1 MATTI
6 NSYSVGLTLDASSYI
21 DASKLT
27 RSETKS
33 LITEINKARD
43 PAENFSRAQ
52 EKLDKALA
60 ASAITQEVYNRL
72 LEASKEKYGINAE
85 AAKEA
90 AEQIDKLNAL
100 TRQGESVT
108 KSLMT
113 AEEQHKMKLR
123 ELKQLYDTQSIGLET
138 YNRALKQA
146 ENALQSQN
154 PEHVKQQRLLEE
166 GRRLTQQH
174 LMPLEKYA
182 NEQKRLNEL
191 LRAGAIDQNTYNRAI
206 DAVKPKMEVAA
217 DATRNKVSTLER
229 LSQMSNVVTGSI
241 TAARAA
247 IDVFAGAKDQI
258 DQITDR
264 IADTADAAR
273 TLGLTFTELTSLR
286 FAASQ
291 AGAGIESLEGA
302 IKQMMKRGFAGD
314 DVKESFLQIA
324 DEISGMAS
332 QTERMQ
338 RAYEVFG
345 KQGADVL
352 LMLQEGRDAIQEN
365 VEFADKWNR
374 LTEGQVIGAEEYGD
388 AIDRIGVVWSG
399 IANIVG
405 AELAPVIT
413 IFAEELLGVYD
424 SWEDVEGVVQGAV
437 DNVVYIAGWIKDIKD
452 VTDLW
457 VTSMYRVVTLDFSGL
472 ADDINEAFDFN
483 TADEYLTRVQQRRF
497 ELEQKG
503 IERTRKLEQ
512 EQEQAR
518 LQRIVDEQRQKKEL
532 AEKAIQDEAKLRAD
546 AEAKAQQEAL
556 KAEEQRQQ
564 QIQKMMEQS
573 LNAASKKLEEEAKK
587 AMAIQESI
595 AKGPA
600 SFEVGSA
607 GAAQYT
613 AGLTNAALASTVMTD
628 AIAPGEQAL
637 LDEAA
642 KQFEQMVELNKKQ
655 AEQVSKLSE
664 LVSVTKEN
672 GFKRI
677 R

>member
-1 MATTI
+1 MSTTI

-21 DASKLT
+21 DNSKLT
-27 RSETKS
+27 RSETRM
-33 LITEINKARD
+33 LIADINKARD
-43 PAENFSRAQ
+43 PAENFSRSQ
-52 EKLDKALA
+52 ERLEKAYKAGAIELA
-60 ASAITQEVYNRL
+60 TYNRL
-72 LEASKEKYGINAE
+72 LEH
-85 AAKEA
+85 
-90 AEQIDKLNAL
+90 
-100 TRQGESVT
+100 
-108 KSLMT
+108 
-113 AEEQHKMKLR
+113 HK
-123 ELKQLYDTQSIGLET
+123 Q
-138 YNRALKQA
+138 
-146 ENALQSQN
+146 
-154 PEHVKQQRLLEE
+154 
-166 GRRLTQQH
+166 
-174 LMPLEKYA
+174 
-182 NEQKRLNEL
+182 
-191 LRAGAIDQNTYNRAI
+191 
-206 DAVKPKMEVAA
+206 KMES
-217 DATRNKVSTLER
+217 ATPSVEKNASTLER

-413 IFAEELLGVYD
+413 IFSEELLGVYD
-424 SWEDVEGVVQGAV
+424 SWEDVEGVVQSAV

-532 AEKAIQDEAKLRAD
+532 AEKAIQDEAKLRSD
-546 AEAKAQQEAL
+546 AAEKAKQDSI

-564 QIQKMMEQS
+564 QIQKMIEQS

-607 GAAQYT
+607 GASQYT

-664 LVSVTKEN
+664 LVTVTKEN

>member
-6 NSYSVGLTLDASSYI
+6 NNYSVGLTLDASSYI
-21 DASKLT
+21 DSAKLS
-27 RSETKS
+27 RSETK
-33 LITEINKARD
+33 LLVADINKARD
-43 PAENFSRAQ
+43 PAENFSR
-52 EKLDKALA
+52 
-60 ASAITQEVYNRL
+60 TQERLEKAYKAGAIELATYNRL
-72 LEASKEKYGINAE
+72 LEHH
-85 AAKEA
+85 
-90 AEQIDKLNAL
+90 
-100 TRQGESVT
+100 RQ
-108 KSLMT
+108 
-113 AEEQHKMKLR
+113 
-123 ELKQLYDTQSIGLET
+123 
-138 YNRALKQA
+138 
-146 ENALQSQN
+146 
-154 PEHVKQQRLLEE
+154 
-166 GRRLTQQH
+166 
-174 LMPLEKYA
+174 
-182 NEQKRLNEL
+182 
-191 LRAGAIDQNTYNRAI
+191 
-206 DAVKPKMEVAA
+206 KMES
-217 DATRNKVSTLER
+217 ATPAVEKNASTLER
-229 LSQMSNVVTGSI
+229 MSQMSNVVTGSI

-247 IDVFAGAKDQI
+247 IDVFVAGKDQI

-264 IADTADAAR
+264 IAGTADAAR
-273 TLGLTFTELTSLR
+273 TLGLSFTELTSLR

-314 DVKESFLQIA
+314 DVKESFLSIA

-352 LMLQEGRDAIQEN
+352 LMLQEGRDAIEEN
-365 VEFADKWNR
+365 VAFADKWNR

-388 AIDRIGVVWSG
+388 TVDRISTVWQG
-399 IANIVG
+399 IANIVA
-405 AELAPVIT
+405 AELAPALT
-413 IFAEELLGVYD
+413 LMGEDMLTVYD
-424 SWEDVEGVVQGAV
+424 AWKDVEGTVQDAV
-437 DNVVYIAGWIKDIKD
+437 DNAVYLAGVIKDIKD
-452 VTDLW
+452 VTDMFYNG
-457 VTSMYRVVTLDFSGL
+457 MYRVVTLDWSGFKN
-472 ADDINEAFDFN
+472 DFKEAFFDFD
-483 TADEYLTRVQQRRF
+483 TADEYLVRVQQRRF

-503 IERTRKLEQ
+503 IERTKKLEQ

-532 AEKAIQDEAKLRAD
+532 AEKAIQDEAKIRAD
-546 AEAKAQQEAL
+546 AEAKAQQEAIR
-556 KAEEQRQQ
+556 AEEQRQQ
-564 QIQKMMEQS
+564 HIQKMMEQS

-655 AEQVSKLSE
+655 AEQVTKLSE
-664 LVSVTKEN
+664 LVTVTKDN
-672 GFKRI
+672 AFKRI

>member
-1 MATTI
+1 MSTTI
-6 NSYSVGLTLDASSYI
+6 NNYSVGLTLDASSYI
-21 DASKLT
+21 DSAKLS
-27 RSETKS
+27 RSETKM
-33 LITEINKARD
+33 LVADINKARD
-43 PAENFSRAQ
+43 PAENFSR
-52 EKLDKALA
+52 
-60 ASAITQEVYNRL
+60 TQERLEKAYKAGAIELATYNRL
-72 LEASKEKYGINAE
+72 LEH
-85 AAKEA
+85 
-90 AEQIDKLNAL
+90 
-100 TRQGESVT
+100 
-108 KSLMT
+108 
-113 AEEQHKMKLR
+113 HK
-123 ELKQLYDTQSIGLET
+123 Q
-138 YNRALKQA
+138 
-146 ENALQSQN
+146 
-154 PEHVKQQRLLEE
+154 
-166 GRRLTQQH
+166 
-174 LMPLEKYA
+174 
-182 NEQKRLNEL
+182 
-191 LRAGAIDQNTYNRAI
+191 
-206 DAVKPKMEVAA
+206 KMESANPAVEKNA
-217 DATRNKVSTLER
+217 STLER
-229 LSQMSNVVTGSI
+229 MSQMSNVVTGSI

-247 IDVFAGAKDQI
+247 IDVFVAGKDQI

-264 IADTADAAR
+264 IAGTADAAR
-273 TLGLTFTELTSLR
+273 TLGLSFTELTSLR

-314 DVKESFLQIA
+314 DVKESFLSIA

-352 LMLQEGRDAIQEN
+352 LMLQEGRDAIEEN
-365 VEFADKWNR
+365 VAFADKWNR

-388 AIDRIGVVWSG
+388 TVDRIGVVWSG

-405 AELAPVIT
+405 AELAPVLT
-413 IFAEELLGVYD
+413 LVGEEMLGVYD
-424 SWEDVEGVVQGAV
+424 SWENVEGVVQDAV
-437 DNVVYIAGWIKDIKD
+437 DNVVYVAGWIKDIKD

-457 VTSMYRVVTLDFSGL
+457 VKSMYRVVTLDFSGL
-472 ADDINEAFDFN
+472 ANDINEALDFS
-483 TADEYLTRVQQRRF
+483 TADEYLTRVQQIRY

-503 IERTRKLEQ
+503 MERTKKLEQ
-512 EQEQAR
+512 EQEHAR

-532 AEKAIQDEAKLRAD
+532 AEKAIQDEAKIRAD
-546 AEAKAQQEAL
+546 AEAKSQQEAL
-556 KAEEQRQQ
+556 RAEEQRQQ
-564 QIQKMMEQS
+564 HIQKMMEQS
-573 LNAASKKLEEEAKK
+573 LNASSKKLEEEAKK

-655 AEQVSKLSE
+655 AEQVAKLSE
-664 LVSVTKEN
+664 LVTVTKDN
-672 GFKRI
+672 AFKRI

>member
-1 MATTI
+1 MSTTI
-6 NSYSVGLTLDASSYI
+6 NNYSVGLTLDASSYI
-21 DASKLT
+21 DSAKLS
-27 RSETKS
+27 RSETRM
-33 LITEINKARD
+33 LVADINKARD
-43 PAENFSRAQ
+43 PAENFSR
-52 EKLDKALA
+52 
-60 ASAITQEVYNRL
+60 TQERLEKAYKEGAISLDVYNRL
-72 LEASKEKYGINAE
+72 LQNYRSKLPETVQAEKEHAQALERGRQITERYLTPLEKYE
-85 AAKEA
+85 K
-90 AEQIDKLNAL
+90 QLKDLNAL
-100 TRQGESVT
+100 
-108 KSLMT
+108 
-113 AEEQHKMKLR
+113 
-123 ELKQLYDTQSIGLET
+123 LKRGAIDQKT
-138 YNRALKQA
+138 YNRALDDAK
-146 ENALQSQN
+146 
-154 PEHVKQQRLLEE
+154 PRVE
-166 GRRLTQQH
+166 GKT
-174 LMPLEKYA
+174 
-182 NEQKRLNEL
+182 
-191 LRAGAIDQNTYNRAI
+191 
-206 DAVKPKMEVAA
+206 
-217 DATRNKVSTLER
+217 STLER
-229 LSQMSNVVTGSI
+229 MSQMSNVVTGGI

-247 IDVFAGAKDQI
+247 IDVFVGAKDKI

-273 TLGLTFTELTSLR
+273 TLGLSFTELTSLR

-314 DVKESFLQIA
+314 DVMESFLSIA

-352 LMLQEGRDAIQEN
+352 LMLQEGRDAIEES
-365 VEFADKWNR
+365 VAFADKWNR

-388 AIDRIGVVWSG
+388 TVDRIGVVWSG

-405 AELAPVIT
+405 AELAPVLT
-413 IFAEELLGVYD
+413 LVGEEMLGVYD
-424 SWEDVEGVVQGAV
+424 SWENVEGVIQDAV
-437 DNVVYIAGWIKDIKD
+437 DNVVYVAGWIKDIKD

-457 VTSMYRVVTLDFSGL
+457 VKSMYRVVALDFSGL
-472 ADDINEAFDFN
+472 ADDINQAFDFD
-483 TADEYLTRVQQRRF
+483 TADEYLARVQQRRL

-503 IERTRKLEQ
+503 LDRIRKMEEDKFTAQ
-512 EQEQAR
+512 
-518 LQRIVDEQRQKKEL
+518 LQRDVDAMNER
-532 AEKAIQDEAKLRAD
+532 AEAAKKAIQDEAKMRAD
-546 AEAKAQQEAL
+546 LEAKSQQEAI

-564 QIQKMMEQS
+564 HIQKMIEQS
-573 LNAASKKLEEEAKK
+573 LNVASKKLEEEAKK

-655 AEQVSKLSE
+655 AEQVTKLSE
-664 LVSVTKEN
+664 LVTVTKDN
-672 GFKRI
+672 AFKRI

>member
-21 DASKLT
+21 DNSKLT
-27 RSETKS
+27 RSETRM
-33 LITEINKARD
+33 LIADINKARD
-43 PAENFSRAQ
+43 PAEVFSRAQ
-52 EKLDKALA
+52 ERLEKAYKAGAIELA
-60 ASAITQEVYNRL
+60 TYNRL
-72 LEASKEKYGINAE
+72 LDHHRS
-85 AAKEA
+85 
-90 AEQIDKLNAL
+90 
-100 TRQGESVT
+100 
-108 KSLMT
+108 
-113 AEEQHKMKLR
+113 
-123 ELKQLYDTQSIGLET
+123 
-138 YNRALKQA
+138 
-146 ENALQSQN
+146 
-154 PEHVKQQRLLEE
+154 
-166 GRRLTQQH
+166 
-174 LMPLEKYA
+174 
-182 NEQKRLNEL
+182 
-191 LRAGAIDQNTYNRAI
+191 
-206 DAVKPKMEVAA
+206 KMES
-217 DATRNKVSTLER
+217 ATPPVEKNASALER
-229 LSQMSNVVTGSI
+229 MSQMSNVVTGSI

-247 IDVFAGAKDQI
+247 IDVFVGAKDQI

-264 IADTADAAR
+264 IAGTADAAR
-273 TLGLTFTELTSLR
+273 TLGMSFTELTSLR

-302 IKQMMKRGFAGD
+302 IQQMMKRGFAGD
-314 DVKESFLQIA
+314 DVKESFLSIA

-352 LMLQEGRDAIQEN
+352 LMLQEGRDAIQES
-365 VEFADKWNR
+365 VDFADKWNR

-388 AIDRIGVVWSG
+388 TVAQIGVVWSG

-405 AELAPVIT
+405 AELAPVLTLIG
-413 IFAEELLGVYD
+413 EEMLGVYD
-424 SWEDVEGVVQGAV
+424 SWDDVEGVVQDAV
-437 DNVVYIAGWIKDIKD
+437 DNFVYIAGWIKDIKD
-452 VTDLW
+452 VTDMW
-457 VTSMYRVVTLDFSGL
+457 MKSMYRIVTLDFSGL
-472 ADDINEAFDFN
+472 QDDINAAFDFN

-518 LQRIVDEQRQKKEL
+518 LQRIVDEQREKKEL

-546 AEAKAQQEAL
+546 LEAKAQQEAL
-556 KAEEQRQQ
+556 RAEEQRQQ

-587 AMAIQESI
+587 ALAIQESI
-595 AKGPA
+595 AKGPS

-607 GAAQYT
+607 SAAQYT
-613 AGLTNAALASTVMTD
+613 AGLTNAALASTVLTD

-655 AEQVSKLSE
+655 AEQVTKLSE
-664 LVSVTKEN
+664 LVTVTKEN